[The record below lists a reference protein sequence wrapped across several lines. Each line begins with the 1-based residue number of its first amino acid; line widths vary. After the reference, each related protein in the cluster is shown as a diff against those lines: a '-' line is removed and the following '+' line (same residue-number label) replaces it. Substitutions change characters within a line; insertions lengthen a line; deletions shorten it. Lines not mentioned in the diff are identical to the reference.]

1 MGMRPVSVTF
11 PCYIIMPFGGS
22 FYLRYFYFPI
32 CIAKQPAAYRTAPVF
47 YISFRKTACLH
58 SCMVGQRMW
67 LHWNHDIRIRN
78 FCLSVLIRKIF
89 PTNRAVP
96 ILRISCRCAGCLL
109 PFMVGQRMWFYRNHD
124 ISVRNFCLP
133 ILIRKLLPTHRTVPI
148 LHNSRMRTIRLHLFM
163 VAKTVG
169 GNRNFRIRN
178 LCLPI
183 LIRKF
188 LPTDRTV
195 PILLNSRLRTVCRFP
210 LVMAK
215 GCTVT
220 VKAGEDFHRF

>member
-1 MGMRPVSVTF
+1 MGMRSVSVTF

-22 FYLRYFYFPI
+22 FYIRYFYFPI
-32 CIAKQPAAYRTAPVF
+32 CIAKQLATYRTAPVF
-47 YISFRKTACLH
+47 YVSFRKTACLH
-58 SCMVGQRMW
+58 SCMVGQCMW
-67 LHWNHDIRIRN
+67 FHRNHDISIRN
-78 FCLSVLIRKIF
+78 FRLSALIRKIF

-124 ISVRNFCLP
+124 ISVRNFCLTSV
-133 ILIRKLLPTHRTVPI
+133 IRKFLPTYGAVPI
-148 LHNSRMRTIRLHLFM
+148 LFSSRLRTVCRFPLVM
-163 VAKTVG
+163 GKGMG

-195 PILLNSRLRTVCRFP
+195 PILLNPRLRTVCRFP
-210 LVMAK
+210 LVMGK

-220 VKAGEDFHRF
+220 VKAGEDFHLF